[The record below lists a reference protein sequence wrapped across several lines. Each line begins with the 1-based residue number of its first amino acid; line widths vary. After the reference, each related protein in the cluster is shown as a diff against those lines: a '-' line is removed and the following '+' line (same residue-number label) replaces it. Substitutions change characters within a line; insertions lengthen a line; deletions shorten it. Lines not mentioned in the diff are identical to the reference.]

1 MAYVRTFFAPSYMPF
16 ATARQMKRQ
25 IIKETKSET
34 YPRIKIVKAAITCSA
49 TLNGAKVIGDLLA
62 CYMLRRIPHR
72 HQVSERHDGNLYRCE
87 HISLLFRIPP
97 PHDQQKESRLMT
109 DKLTFHASN
118 TSDRCRTI
126 ATPLPLR
133 LQANGMTFC
142 WFNSEKLSL
151 IVIWMVMA
159 PIPIIVLL
167 FVVPRSVLV
176 ILLVSFC

>member
-87 HISLLFRIPP
+87 HITLLFRIHP
-97 PHDQQKESRLMT
+97 PHDQPKTEV
-109 DKLTFHASN
+109 
-118 TSDRCRTI
+118 
-126 ATPLPLR
+126 LP
-133 LQANGMTFC
+133 
-142 WFNSEKLSL
+142 NSPAEPITLSL
-151 IVIWMVMA
+151 LETPASRSAA
-159 PIPIIVLL
+159 PSTPTSKYPSPPQVDGK
-167 FVVPRSVLV
+167 RSWRQPES
-176 ILLVSFC
+176 ICNSKKRKC